1 MTRLR
6 LPRGGAKPAPT
17 SGLTSDQV
25 WAALDR
31 ASYAVLGY
39 VNPAGEPRA
48 SGVMYATVGRRLHV
62 ATDPDSWKARSL
74 ADGDEVSVTVPIRR
88 GGPLSLVAPIPPA
101 TIALHARV
109 TVHPA
114 GSVDVASV
122 SKKLASYQPGERRT
136 SCLLELV
143 PEGDFLTYG
152 LGVSLT
158 DMTKPSRAQAH
169 VPVGSGAVG

>member
-1 MTRLR
+1 
-6 LPRGGAKPAPT
+6 
-17 SGLTSDQV
+17 V

-74 ADGDEVSVTVPIRR
+74 ADGDQVSVTVPIRR

-101 TIALHARV
+101 TIAFHARV

-122 SKKLASYQPGERRT
+122 
-136 SCLLELV
+136 V
-143 PEGDFLTYG
+143 PEGHFLTYG
-152 LGVSLT
+152 LGVSLR
-158 DMTKPSRAQAH
+158 DMTKPSTAQAH
-169 VPVGSGAVG
+169 VPVGSGTGG